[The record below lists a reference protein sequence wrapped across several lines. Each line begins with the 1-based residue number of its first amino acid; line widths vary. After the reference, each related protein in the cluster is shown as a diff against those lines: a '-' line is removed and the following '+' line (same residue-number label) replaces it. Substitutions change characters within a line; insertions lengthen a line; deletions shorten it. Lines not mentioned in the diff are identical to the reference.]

1 MPEQSPSTDGP
12 PSPRRAAREQFEVR
26 PPSPESKLRSRR
38 KLATIVAAVIAVAV
52 VVLVVVLLTRPD
64 PEPEASPEPVPT
76 ETVTAPV
83 PTPAVPPVERD
94 TSTAFLAALPS
105 TVLQWSVADQVV
117 AEDARAAG
125 ALEAYALTYT
135 DGDDATGDVALAT
148 AQWRTPEAAAAHLA
162 SLGLTGEPVRSE
174 EVLAGGA
181 AVGAM
186 TAYPDVDGTGE
197 RVAWTN
203 GATTFVV
210 TAPDGTATTFYDAF
224 GM

>member
-1 MPEQSPSTDGP
+1 MSEQSPSTDGP

-26 PPSPESKLRSRR
+26 PPSPESRLRTRR
-38 KLATIVAAVIAVAV
+38 RIATIVAGGIAVAV
-52 VVLVVVLLTRPD
+52 VVLVVLLLVQPD
-64 PEPEASPEPVPT
+64 PEPEATPEPVPG

-83 PTPAVPPVERD
+83 PTATVPPVERD
-94 TSTAFLAALPS
+94 TSTAFSAALPS
-105 TVLQWSVADQVV
+105 TVLQWAVADQVV
-117 AEDARAAG
+117 AEDVRAAG

-135 DGDDATGDVALAT
+135 DGDDATGDVTLAT
-148 AQWRTPEAAAAHLA
+148 AQWRSPEAAAAHLA

-186 TAYPDVDGTGE
+186 TAYPDVDGSGE